1 MAVVKRH
8 LIQYAAHRTALNSA
22 YTFPESEAAG
32 CPPFLVACP
41 PSFTPLGEHSKTKGE
56 NLDLSCCTVDLGRSC
71 YQVEDIR
78 SPRSCEHG
86 DMRRV

>member
-32 CPPFLVACP
+32 LPAIPSRVP
-41 PSFTPLGEHSKTKGE
+41 PSFTPLAKHTNFATG
-56 NLDLSCCTVDLGRSC
+56 
-71 YQVEDIR
+71 
-78 SPRSCEHG
+78 
-86 DMRRV
+86 